1 MKHSPQLNGLCG
13 LLTRNLSNHVN
24 KKRNTNFEK
33 NFGGCMNT
41 TELIELKS
49 IGHYFDQ
56 NNKILYPINKDG
68 SPDIENDV
76 LVSEVERENGISIQD
91 WNTIHNPIA

>member
-1 MKHSPQLNGLCG
+1 
-13 LLTRNLSNHVN
+13 
-24 KKRNTNFEK
+24 
-33 NFGGCMNT
+33 MNT
-41 TELIELKS
+41 TKLIELKS

-68 SPDIENDV
+68 SPDIEHGV

>member
-1 MKHSPQLNGLCG
+1 
-13 LLTRNLSNHVN
+13 
-24 KKRNTNFEK
+24 
-33 NFGGCMNT
+33 MNT

-56 NNKILYPINKDG
+56 NKKILYPIHKDG